1 MLSLE
6 GSPELSH
13 TVDQVVIAKTDFENS
28 GRYNI
33 VDVTC
38 CNVVNKGRLLRS
50 FPSRFIYELFKL
62 IRTVDLL
69 HVLARIVQTRHI

>member
-1 MLSLE
+1 MFSLE
-6 GSPELSH
+6 GSPELSN

-28 GRYNI
+28 GRCNI

-38 CNVVNKGRLLRS
+38 CNVVDKGRLLRS
-50 FPSRFIYELFKL
+50 FPCRFVYELFKL

-69 HVLARIVQTRHI
+69 HVLAWIIQTGHI

>member
-6 GSPELSH
+6 GSLELSH
-13 TVDQVVIAKTDFENS
+13 TVEQVVIAKTDFENS

-50 FPSRFIYELFKL
+50 LPLNATESLMFAAGLQGWI
-62 IRTVDLL
+62 
-69 HVLARIVQTRHI
+69 